1 MIVKNWVSWI
11 GLVLLVCSC
20 SDKKGPH
27 RPPSLPFSTIRF
39 EDSVLDRPAVFPF
52 EYQGESVWLE
62 GHFENDP
69 IANEVILKGN
79 YRTTQDLQAGAQ
91 LALQIYDETGNLL
104 VRDLPR
110 IPLELDGEGS
120 GIASLNQVYRPQD
133 WGLGFIIENVILQ
146 FNYIQEGEFWYDIQ
160 YPEIELPSIK
170 IEKVN
175 ALERFSIRWAL
186 IPRILPRDTYA
197 YLPAVFLVRKSH
209 EGDYFHD
216 RSYEAFTLPDKLR
229 QEQVRYAME
238 SAWRLGEGRLLA
250 VNSYKSQNTGS
261 YLVRH
266 GFVWD
271 GVQWFEDTREDNLK
285 KVWVVPASWYVLVLI
300 LVFGLLFYGWHQI
313 GQFHSSTVRRLI
325 RTLIILA
332 LVILTA
338 SVGTNIYG
346 LILLVFVLGLWIA
359 TQQWSKEI
367 RLYLTVLLML
377 SILECCWSYLYGN
390 STVRFSGFLLSI
402 TTYAIFVSP
411 IALVKNRTF
420 AIIAILMITV
430 LAFSNY
436 LLLDLYFDFFND
448 YPSLR
453 VIGYASQVSN
463 LTDSILHLF
472 NDSHAVSLVIV
483 VWFTICMGICFKNT
497 SRTI

>member
-1 MIVKNWVSWI
+1 M
-11 GLVLLVCSC
+11 
-20 SDKKGPH
+20 
-27 RPPSLPFSTIRF
+27 
-39 EDSVLDRPAVFPF
+39 
-52 EYQGESVWLE
+52 
-62 GHFENDP
+62 
-69 IANEVILKGN
+69 
-79 YRTTQDLQAGAQ
+79 
-91 LALQIYDETGNLL
+91 
-104 VRDLPR
+104 
-110 IPLELDGEGS
+110 
-120 GIASLNQVYRPQD
+120 
-133 WGLGFIIENVILQ
+133 
-146 FNYIQEGEFWYDIQ
+146 
-160 YPEIELPSIK
+160 
-170 IEKVN
+170 
-175 ALERFSIRWAL
+175 
-186 IPRILPRDTYA
+186 
-197 YLPAVFLVRKSH
+197 
-209 EGDYFHD
+209 
-216 RSYEAFTLPDKLR
+216 
-229 QEQVRYAME
+229 
-238 SAWRLGEGRLLA
+238 
-250 VNSYKSQNTGS
+250 
-261 YLVRH
+261 
-266 GFVWD
+266 
-271 GVQWFEDTREDNLK
+271 
-285 KVWVVPASWYVLVLI
+285 VPASWYVLVLI